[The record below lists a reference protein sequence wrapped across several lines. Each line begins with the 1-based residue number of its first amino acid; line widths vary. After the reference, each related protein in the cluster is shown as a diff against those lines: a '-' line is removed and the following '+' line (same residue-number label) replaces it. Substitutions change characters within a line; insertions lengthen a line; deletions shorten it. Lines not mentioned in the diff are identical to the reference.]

1 MLSFVRLNIVQG
13 NFVVN
18 TRVYSCFRK
27 YFKELKQRISFFVG
41 EGDAYGASLR
51 QISTRP
57 RAVVSLRAS
66 TCVDCHVIKLK
77 NLEDVMTSYPNLR
90 AQLLSMMDAAD
101 QNDLYEEV
109 TLQSNLFL
117 LLYLFTLTFCYRNPH
132 C

>member
-1 MLSFVRLNIVQG
+1 VLSFVRLNLVQG
-13 NFVVN
+13 NSVGN
-18 TRVYSCFRK
+18 TRVYFCFCK
-27 YFKELKQRISFFVG
+27 CFKGIKVTYLLFLG

-117 LLYLFTLTFCYRNPH
+117 LLYLFTLTFCYRNHH

>member
-1 MLSFVRLNIVQG
+1 MATLEFISLSANFLTVLND
-13 NFVVN
+13 F
-18 TRVYSCFRK
+18 YP
-27 YFKELKQRISFFVG
+27 FFAG

-51 QISTRP
+51 QISSRP

-77 NLEDVMTSYPNLR
+77 DLEDVMTSYPNLR

-109 TLQSNLFL
+109 TSPPNFCLLF
-117 LLYLFTLTFCYRNPH
+117 YSITLTFCHRNP